1 MKKALMGA
9 LGGVLLTA
17 LGALGGCN
25 RAQPQPA
32 PEPEPVDTIAAPR
45 LLDIVLDSL
54 ALDDYQVRSGES
66 LAIILG
72 RLGIDAGRVDT
83 LRRKAEPVFDVT
95 RIKAGAKY
103 SVLSSIADASPA
115 YLIYE
120 KSLRDHVVF
129 DLRDTM
135 RVYEYSKEVIVRPE
149 MAEGV
154 ITSSLWNAIR
164 DSRADLALSDMMAEV
179 YAWQIDFFGI
189 DKGDSFKVL
198 YNQAYIDD
206 SVRLEIQNIRG
217 ALFRHEGK
225 DYYAIPFAQDSIVE
239 FFDEQGQSLRK
250 AFLKAPLKFTRISS
264 TFSNARRHPILKIVR
279 PHHGVDY
286 AAPVGTPVRS
296 IGDGTIIKKAFQAGG
311 AGYYLR
317 VRHNASYESTYMH
330 LSKFAA
336 GIKEGS
342 RVSQGQVIGY
352 VGSTG
357 GSTGPHL
364 DFRVSFQGKP
374 INPLKMQS
382 PPSLPVRP
390 ELADSFAV
398 VRDSIIRE
406 LKTEI

>member
-1 MKKALMGA
+1 MQKSFKGLLATAVLCLLGMGGGCKKAE
-9 LGGVLLTA
+9 
-17 LGALGGCN
+17 
-25 RAQPQPA
+25 PQ
-32 PEPEPVDTIAAPR
+32 PEPVVEDTIEAPR

-54 ALDDYQVRSGES
+54 SMEDHQVRSGEN
-66 LAIILG
+66 LAVILG
-72 RLGIDAGRVDT
+72 RLGIDAGRIDS

-95 RIKAGAKY
+95 KMKAGAKY
-103 SVLSSIADASPA
+103 TVLTDNASGEPA
-115 YLIYE
+115 CFIYE
-120 KSLRDHVVF
+120 KSLKDHIVF

-135 RVYEYSKEVIVRPE
+135 RVYEYNKEVIVRPQV
-149 MAEGV
+149 AEGV

-164 DSRADLALSDMMAEV
+164 NSDADLALSDMMAEI

-189 DKGDSFKVL
+189 GKGDSFRVL

-217 ALFRHEGK
+217 AVFNHLGK
-225 DYYAIPFAQDSIVE
+225 AYYAIPFAQDSIIE
-239 FFDEQGQSLRK
+239 FFDENGQSLRK

-296 IGDGTIIKKAFQAGG
+296 IGDGTVIKKAFQAGG

-317 VRHNASYESTYMH
+317 VRHNSSYESTYMH

-336 GIKEGS
+336 GIREGS

-374 INPLKMQS
+374 INPLKMES

-398 VRDSIIRE
+398 ARDAVMEE
-406 LKTEI
+406 LKRM